1 MFIYVFKVMFDNGHT
16 DTFTATAKNDE
27 RAIELL
33 RGEVDV
39 CVDGAEMIDY
49 NIIGKFDIS

>member
-1 MFIYVFKVMFDNGHT
+1 MVIYVFEVMFDNGHT

-33 RGEVDV
+33 RSEVDF
-39 CVDGAEMIDY
+39 CVTGAKMVSY
-49 NIIGKFDIS
+49 NIVGKFDIS